1 MAHGDK
7 PQITRIAAYG
17 LILDEP
23 RMILCRISAEIPR
36 HQGRWTLP
44 GGGIDFGEDPA
55 DARVREV
62 REETGLHVRPK
73 SLAAVDSVH
82 LDREDAS
89 HQGIRIIYFAELLG
103 GTLTN
108 EGQGTTDQCAWWSP
122 EDARALRLVGLARV
136 GLDLAFPPTA

>member
-1 MAHGDK
+1 MAHGNK

-17 LILDEP
+17 LILDES
-23 RMILCRISAEIPR
+23 RMVLCRISVEIPR

-44 GGGIDFGEDPA
+44 GGGIHFGEDPA
-55 DARVREV
+55 DAMVREV

-73 SLAAVDSVH
+73 NLAAVDSVY

-103 GTLTN
+103 GELTN
-108 EGQGTTDQCAWWSP
+108 ELEGTTDQCAWWAPKEAES
-122 EDARALRLVGLARV
+122 LRLVGLARV
-136 GLDLAFPPTA
+136 GLDLAFPPGA

>member
-1 MAHGDK
+1 MGDK

-55 DARVREV
+55 DAMVREV